1 MDIMEPNDFFIKDDR
16 YYVRIADEDVE
27 LCENDYQA
35 ILHVVWEEEYS
46 IRKFYTVNKMVLD
59 NNWQKSQDDDTLV
72 SVKYEYISAKQ
83 KKTPEDIY
91 LEAEEMEE
99 RLSGFSDQD
108 RQILSHYHKGYR
120 QNEIAR
126 VLGISQQHVSRRQK
140 AIKQILKLSC
150 DIK

>member
-1 MDIMEPNDFFIKDDR
+1 MDILEPNDFFIKDDR

-27 LCENDYQA
+27 LCEKDYKA
-35 ILHVVWEEEYS
+35 ILHAVWEEEYS
-46 IRKFYTVNKMVLD
+46 KRKFNTINKMVLD
-59 NNWQKSQDDDTLV
+59 SDWQKSQDNDTLV
-72 SVKYEYISAKQ
+72 SAKFEYIPAKQ

-99 RLSGFSDQD
+99 RLSRFSDQD

-140 AIKQILKLSC
+140 AIKQILKLSYN
-150 DIK
+150 I